1 MVFADRA
8 QAGKLLAESL
18 KKYVNK
24 NVIVY
29 ALPRGGV
36 VIACEVAKKLKA
48 PLDLLIVRKI
58 SHPINREYAIGA
70 ISENGQTVFN
80 EAETETISQDWIE
93 EEIHNQKTE
102 IERRQLI
109 YRDGKSALPA
119 TGKIAIII
127 DDGIATGLTMKAAI
141 KELKNQNP
149 QKIVVAV
156 PITPPDVAEI
166 LKIQSDEFISLEIPK
181 NFLGAVG
188 AYYAYFPQVS
198 DEEVINLIV
207 DSRHF

>member
-8 QAGKLLAESL
+8 QAGKLLAEAL

-24 NVIVY
+24 NAVIY
-29 ALPRGGV
+29 ALPRGGIV
-36 VIACEVAKKLKA
+36 VACEVAKKLKT
-48 PLDLLIVRKI
+48 PLDLLVVRKI
-58 SHPINREYAIGA
+58 SHPLNREYAIGA

-102 IERRQLI
+102 IVRRQLI
-109 YRDGKSALPA
+109 YRDGKSALPV

-141 KELKNQNP
+141 KELKSQNP

-207 DSRHF
+207 DSGHF

>member
-8 QAGKLLAESL
+8 QAGKLLAEAL

-24 NVIVY
+24 NAIIY

-36 VIACEVAKKLKA
+36 VVAYEVAKKLKA

-109 YRDGKSALPA
+109 YRDSKNVPSA

-127 DDGIATGLTMKAAI
+127 DDGIATGLTMGAAI
-141 KELKNQNP
+141 KELKSQNP

-166 LKIQSDEFISLEIPK
+166 LKIQSDEFISLETPK
-181 NFLGAVG
+181 TYLGAVG
-188 AYYAYFPQVS
+188 VYYAYFPQVS

-207 DSRHF
+207 DSGHF